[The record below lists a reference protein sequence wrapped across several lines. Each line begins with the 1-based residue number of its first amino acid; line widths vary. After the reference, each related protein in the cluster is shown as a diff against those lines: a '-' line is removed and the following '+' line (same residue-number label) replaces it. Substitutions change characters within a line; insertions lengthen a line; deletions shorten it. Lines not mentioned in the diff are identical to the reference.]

1 MDVAKIRIIFE
12 LATKCYKYILDNRGK
27 YMKNY
32 FCGGV
37 IFQQTKYYTRKSI
50 TVLQYIFKIY
60 RIDVS
65 GPTIPVFGGGIMNRH
80 RR

>member
-1 MDVAKIRIIFE
+1 
-12 LATKCYKYILDNRGK
+12 
-27 YMKNY
+27 MKNY
-32 FCGGV
+32 FCCDV

-50 TVLQYIFKIY
+50 TVLQYIFKVY

-65 GPTIPVFGGGIMNRH
+65 GPPLSVLGGGKMNRP